1 MMRVNEDVANAIS
14 RALGSRGPDQVAM
27 LVEDLEASVQMWSTA
42 LGLSDWKIYTY
53 SQDNVA
59 DPMYRG
65 QPGKFKMRL
74 AIAGTSPQIEL
85 IQPLEGPSIYHDW
98 IAEHGYGMHHLGF
111 FVPSV
116 ESAMRSLEEDGFEII
131 QSGRGYGLD
140 YDGGFAYIETPGTL
154 GLVLEAI
161 EVPKRR
167 RPSETL

>member
-1 MMRVNEDVANAIS
+1 MMSVNEDVSTALS
-14 RALGSRGPDQVAM
+14 KALGSRGVDQVCM

-53 SQDNVA
+53 SHENLEE
-59 DPMYRG
+59 PTYRG

-74 AIAGTSPQIEL
+74 ALAGTSPQIEL

-111 FVPSV
+111 FVSSV
-116 ESAMRSLEEDGFEII
+116 ETAIKNLEQDGFDII

-140 YDGGFAYIETPGTL
+140 SDGGFAYIETPGTFD
-154 GLVLEAI
+154 LVIEAI

-167 RPSETL
+167 RPSEAL